1 MNTATKKIAN
11 TLIVKLPFPDACL
24 FPNRKNGTH
33 FRVTLSAKEKQIS
46 DAYWLTK
53 QASAG
58 YAVPDGYIP
67 LSLLFS
73 TPDKHIR
80 DLDNMLAASKA
91 LIDGMARALGV
102 DDSRFKP
109 VLVDWSHGSKGGALV
124 AAVGVQIVS
133 WVSP

>member
-1 MNTATKKIAN
+1 MI
-11 TLIVKLPFPDACL
+11 IKLPFPAACL

-33 FRVTLSAKEKQIS
+33 FRKTLDVKEKQKA
-46 DAYWLTK
+46 DAYFLTK
-53 QASAG
+53 QAAAG
-58 YAVPDGYIP
+58 YVAPDGYIA
-67 LSLLFS
+67 LSLLFL
-73 TPDKHIR
+73 TPDKRVR

-109 VLVDWSHGSKGGALV
+109 VLVDWVHGSNGGSMV

-133 WVSP
+133 GVSL